1 MLIMEKYDVK
11 KSLVKSKDIVTQ
23 YGNGPKSEWRVFINK
38 VLKHIYEPLDRW
50 QESSG
55 ADTPTGV
62 LDSNGEWHQILNRIN
77 TDHKVMS
84 VLLDLS
90 SADLNK
96 DAGLLL
102 VKVKNLIR
110 REYKSLFLEEGFYY
124 INYIKPAILRSPERK
139 SVDIAR
145 DIMSTYGKGYNSDWR
160 VFLNKALEYV
170 YSPKKR
176 WYGEKDDNGRYKK
189 GVWTKDGEWHH
200 TLNRINTNYI
210 VMAKLIEE
218 MGVDLWRPTSGIYY
232 ELKQFYRSNLLSI
245 LSEDG
250 ELYKSIVERII
261 GVTSAKGDKTEE
273 ETVELL
279 TNCPLFNGLNIKKLG
294 GSGVGED
301 MVDGVDAITYETVP
315 EEITHTIQIKPFTG
329 VTLDNNSTIIHGVGQ
344 AKRYTTDYIVFGKH
358 PKDGSYIVAL
368 SNLCFPENGKYV
380 VRDGGIAFQTG
391 VTELNEDINIIRNL
405 LKLIK

>member
-102 VKVKNLIR
+102 VEVKNLIR

-170 YSPKKR
+170 YSPKK
-176 WYGEKDDNGRYKK
+176 
-189 GVWTKDGEWHH
+189 
-200 TLNRINTNYI
+200 
-210 VMAKLIEE
+210 
-218 MGVDLWRPTSGIYY
+218 
-232 ELKQFYRSNLLSI
+232 
-245 LSEDG
+245 
-250 ELYKSIVERII
+250 
-261 GVTSAKGDKTEE
+261 
-273 ETVELL
+273 
-279 TNCPLFNGLNIKKLG
+279 NI
-294 GSGVGED
+294 
-301 MVDGVDAITYETVP
+301 
-315 EEITHTIQIKPFTG
+315 
-329 VTLDNNSTIIHGVGQ
+329 
-344 AKRYTTDYIVFGKH
+344 
-358 PKDGSYIVAL
+358 
-368 SNLCFPENGKYV
+368 
-380 VRDGGIAFQTG
+380 
-391 VTELNEDINIIRNL
+391 
-405 LKLIK
+405 